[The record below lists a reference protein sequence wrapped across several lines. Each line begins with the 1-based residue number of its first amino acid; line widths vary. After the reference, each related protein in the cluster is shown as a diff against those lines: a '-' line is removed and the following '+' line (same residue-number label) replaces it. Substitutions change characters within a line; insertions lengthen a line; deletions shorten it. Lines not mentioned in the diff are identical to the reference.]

1 MSIHNEIEFENEIC
15 DYLAANGWLYVE
27 KDAVDYD
34 RKLALFPADVLAW
47 VQETQPDV
55 WESLTKKHG
64 DSAGQ
69 HCPPYPKRNGNHKA
83 VHHRR
88 VACSTDR

>member
-64 DSAGQ
+64 DSAG
-69 HCPPYPKRNGNHKA
+69 PTLPAVSEKKRQPQSRARPQGCLFN
-83 VHHRR
+83 
-88 VACSTDR
+88 